1 MFGLFGKPDLEN
13 ASFNNALI
21 ASLSDSVRR
30 SGRFPS
36 DGELISSITDLVK
49 SRKITQ
55 SQVSSIRAC
64 ALAINSFSWGESEL
78 KPLIVKMQAEMPV
91 GRRESYDKI
100 VDLLSSYGIVMTDEA
115 LEFMSKYGLK

>member
-13 ASFNNALI
+13 STFNNALI
-21 ASLSDSVRR
+21 ACLSDSVRR
-30 SGRFPS
+30 NGRFPS
-36 DGELISSITDLVK
+36 DAELFGSIADLVK
-49 SRKITQ
+49 NRKITQ
-55 SQVSSIRAC
+55 SQVNSIRAC
-64 ALAINSFSWGESEL
+64 ALEINSFSWGESEL

-100 VDLLSSYGIVMTDEA
+100 VDLLSRYGLIMTDEA